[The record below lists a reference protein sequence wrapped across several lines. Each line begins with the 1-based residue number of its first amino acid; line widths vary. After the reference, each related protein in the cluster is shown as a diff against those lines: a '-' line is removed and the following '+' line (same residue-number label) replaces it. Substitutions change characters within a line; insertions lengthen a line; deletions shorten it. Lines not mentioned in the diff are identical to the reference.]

1 MGRRRRTTA
10 AAALAAAGLL
20 VLPACRALDE
30 ANARGGSTGWK
41 TSKGEATS
49 GNGATARS
57 AQRVYVVQSG
67 DTLYSIAERECG
79 NGESVSSLAAANVG
93 RSQPDGRVMK
103 DPDSIRVGW
112 ELVVSCRSTGD

>member
-10 AAALAAAGLL
+10 AAAVAAACLL

-30 ANARGGSTGWK
+30 ANARGSTGWK
-41 TSKGEATS
+41 TSEGRATS
-49 GNGATARS
+49 EGGATARS
-57 AQRVYVVQSG
+57 VQRVYVVQSG

-79 NGESVSSLAAANVG
+79 SGESVSSLAAANVG
-93 RSQPDGRVMK
+93 RTQSDGRVMK

-112 ELVVSCRSTGD
+112 ELVVSCRSTDD